1 MATTTSRLGK
11 CSNFGNC
18 TLADARKT
26 IEVSSGNDFV
36 CSECG
41 KPLLPIDGNGKPAGG
56 RAGMIV
62 AAVAGAL
69 VLAGAAWFFTRERAA
84 PPPPPPP
91 PPAPAVVAPPAL
103 PSPPAVT
110 APSTVPV
117 TGDCSTA
124 DERAGLCRRPR

>member
-18 TLADARKT
+18 TLADGRKT
-26 IEVSSGNDFV
+26 VEVPAGFDFV
-36 CSECG
+36 CTECG
-41 KPLLPIDGNGKPAGG
+41 KPLLPVDDGGRAGGG

-69 VLAGAAWFFTRERAA
+69 ALAGAAWFLTRERAA
-84 PPPPPPP
+84 PPVPP
-91 PPAPAVVAPPAL
+91 PPAAPVVVAPPT
-103 PSPPAVT
+103 PSPPPSAA
-110 APSTVPV
+110 APATVPV
-117 TGDCSTA
+117 TGDCSAA